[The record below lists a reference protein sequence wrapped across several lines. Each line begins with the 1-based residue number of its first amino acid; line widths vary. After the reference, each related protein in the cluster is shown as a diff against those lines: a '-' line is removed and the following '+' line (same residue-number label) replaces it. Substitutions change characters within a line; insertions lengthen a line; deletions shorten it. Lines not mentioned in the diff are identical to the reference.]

1 MENIKICIFADE
13 RVIHTRRWV
22 KGLRSIGLDVD
33 LITLIKERDN
43 DIGAISLGSESKASY
58 ITKIGKLRSI
68 VNELKPDIFHS
79 HHASSFG
86 FLASFV
92 KHPRKILSVWGYD
105 VIAFPYN
112 NRLNRM
118 MIKRAL
124 NRAYYI
130 TATSRFLKD
139 AVLKLEKNISNIE
152 IIPFGVDLDQFK
164 FISRKPADEVVIGIA
179 KALRPKYGIDFLIHA
194 FNKLQSKYSN
204 IKLKIAGK
212 GKYEHAYKKLV
223 RDLALSHSI
232 EFTGFINHDELPTFL
247 NNIDIFAMPSIS
259 DDESFGV
266 AAIEASATGLPVVA
280 SGVGGVPEVIDNN
293 TTGFLIERKNI
304 DSLADALERLIKDP
318 QLRFNMGK
326 AGRKFVEENYVW
338 NDNLRS
344 MKVLYEKIL
353 AT

>member
-1 MENIKICIFADE
+1 MKTIKVCIFGDE

-22 KGLRSIGLDVD
+22 EGLRSLGLTVD
-33 LITLIKERDN
+33 LVTLIKDEDN
-43 DIGAISLGSESKASY
+43 DIGGISLGAKSKATY
-58 ITKIGKLRSI
+58 VTKIWKLRSI
-68 VNELKPDIFHS
+68 IRKLNPDIFHS

-118 MIKRAL
+118 LIKRAL
-124 NRAYYI
+124 NSAYYI
-130 TATSRFLKD
+130 TATSRYLED
-139 AVLKLEKNISNIE
+139 AVIKLEKNISNIE

-164 FISRKPADEVVIGIA
+164 FFARKPCDDVVIGIA

-212 GKYEHAYKKLV
+212 GEYEHAYKKLV
-223 RDLALSHSI
+223 SDMGLDHSI
-232 EFTGFINHDELPTFL
+232 EFTGFINHDDLPTFL
-247 NNIDIFAMPSIS
+247 NTIDVFAMPSIV

-266 AAIEASATGLPVVA
+266 AAIEASATGLPVIA
-280 SGVGGVPEVIDNN
+280 SGVGGVPEVIVNN
-293 TTGFLIERKNI
+293 ITGFLIERSNI

-318 QLRFNMGK
+318 QLRLKMGN
-326 AGRKFVEENYVW
+326 AGREFVSENYVW
-338 NDNLRS
+338 SNNLRS

>member
-1 MENIKICIFADE
+1 M
-13 RVIHTRRWV
+13 
-22 KGLRSIGLDVD
+22 
-33 LITLIKERDN
+33 
-43 DIGAISLGSESKASY
+43 ISGRIPLGSESKASY

-124 NRAYYI
+124 NHAYYI
-130 TATSRFLKD
+130 TATSRFLKE
-139 AVLKLEKNISNIE
+139 AVLKLEKNISNIK

-164 FISRKPADEVVIGIA
+164 FFARKPGDEVIIGIA
-179 KALRPKYGIDFLIHA
+179 KALRPKYGIDYLIHA
-194 FNKLQSKYSN
+194 FNKLQSRYGN

-212 GKYEHAYKKLV
+212 GEHEHEYKKLV
-223 RDLALSHSI
+223 SDLGLGHSI
-232 EFTGFINHDELPTFL
+232 EFTGFINHNDFPEFL
-247 NNIDIFAMPSIS
+247 YSIDIFAMPSIS

-266 AAIEASATGLPVVA
+266 AAVEASAVGLPVVA

-293 TTGFLIERKNI
+293 NTGFLIERKSV

-318 QLRFNMGK
+318 QLRANMGK
-326 AGRKFVEENYVW
+326 KGRKFVEENYVW
-338 NDNLRS
+338 SNNLHS